1 MNFLG
6 QPRRSKWRVQ
16 AYYQGVIHRSTR
28 CERLFSADTFEIVGV
43 DVEGR
48 SAGNRQ
54 SIAGEDQS
62 TRAGSSTKTVNVL
75 CIIGGIMGIASM
87 FFVWTSYSR
96 GFVNVAS
103 TLIDNLELIVEYSAI
118 NKMFLGEC
126 IFCAGAVLSLATT
139 VGGFIQSFGLGTSL
153 WGYSE
158 WSESASSMGAE
169 TGVGIGLFIG
179 ILSAGIIL
187 LSMTKPVGIGYSE
200 KGFRSLGER
209 FKVVCATEPKG
220 KPPIP
225 GKPAKTPSALRLL
238 ASDRKWS
245 ALLVSSVAISAS
257 FAAGVSYQRSTFE
270 PAEEIPGG
278 VAWKMGDGVVSFM
291 GSPLIKITVNDSEQS
306 VVWNITREQTNST
319 TFAAYDLGYQ
329 QIGALNLSL
338 TYIHFGGRTAFGF
351 GDALYLILNGNYT
364 FKEDTEYR
372 MTYSWWRHYPV
383 LYCGNSIELLSTN
396 HTMVV
401 GVGFELHD
409 GEMSSWEIRSSF
421 YTHPRW

>member
-1 MNFLG
+1 MGERGAENDH
-6 QPRRSKWRVQ
+6 SKIREDDN
-16 AYYQGVIHRSTR
+16 APAEG
-28 CERLFSADTFEIVGV
+28 SA
-43 DVEGR
+43 
-48 SAGNRQ
+48 
-54 SIAGEDQS
+54 
-62 TRAGSSTKTVNVL
+62 KTVNML
-75 CIIGGIMGIASM
+75 CIIGAITGIASI
-87 FFVWTSYSR
+87 FFVWASYSR
-96 GFVNVAS
+96 GFAVVTN
-103 TLIDNLELIVEYSAI
+103 TLADDLMLIVRYSAI
-118 NKMFLGEC
+118 NRMLIGEC
-126 IFCAGAVLSLATT
+126 IFFAGTVLSLVTGI
-139 VGGFIQSFGLGTSL
+139 GGIAQLLGLSTFL
-153 WGYSE
+153 WGYHE
-158 WSESASSMGAE
+158 WSENVSSMGTE

-179 ILSAGIIL
+179 VLSTGVVL
-187 LSMTKPVGIGYSE
+187 LSMVKPVGIGYSKE
-200 KGFRSLGER
+200 GFRSLGER
-209 FKVVCATEPKG
+209 FRVVCATELNG
-220 KPPIP
+220 KPPTSR
-225 GKPAKTPSALRLL
+225 KPAKTPSALRLI
-238 ASDRKWS
+238 ASDKRWS